1 MKITKSELKE
11 LIKES
16 LNENYYE
23 DQINIVIKELEEN
36 KDEFILPS
44 IKIKYGNAESKWL
57 NISKENLYA
66 LRDLMKKQK

>member
-23 DQINIVIKELEEN
+23 DQINIVIKELEKN
-36 KDEFILPS
+36 KNEFDIPR
-44 IKIKYGNAESKWL
+44 IKIKFGDVESKWL
-57 NISKENLYA
+57 DISKENLYA